1 MSQSCELKRKRREA
15 ALQPEEIV
23 CEVRYFS

>member
-15 ALQPEEIV
+15 TLHPEEIV